1 MSTITM
7 PALSPTM
14 TEGKLAR
21 WLVKEGDDVRSGD
34 VIAEIE
40 TDKALMEVEALE
52 DGTVSRL
59 MVAEGEDA
67 VAVGAPIAEING
79 DGSEVAG
86 EAPSTPAAQTPAT
99 TPAQTQPAAAPPAP
113 VAAVAAEKAHSGNMI
128 NITIREALR
137 DAMADCL
144 YHG

>member
-52 DGTVSRL
+52 DGKVSRL

-79 DGSEVAG
+79 DGSEAV
-86 EAPSTPAAQTPAT
+86 PLVKHHRMRPPTPL
-99 TPAQTQPAAAPPAP
+99 
-113 VAAVAAEKAHSGNMI
+113 K
-128 NITIREALR
+128 LR
-137 DAMADCL
+137 PQHKLRRTSCTRRPGCGRKGLFRQYDQ
-144 YHG
+144 YHHT

>member
-52 DGTVSRL
+52 DGKVSRL

-86 EAPSTPAAQTPAT
+86 EAPSTPDAQTPAKHR
-99 TPAQTQPAAAPPAP
+99 P
-113 VAAVAAEKAHSGNMI
+113 KHS
-128 NITIREALR
+128 LR
-137 DAMADCL
+137 RHQLRPLPRLRQKRPIQAI
-144 YHG
+144 